1 MMKYQ
6 FEETRMQCV
15 EIPTRV
21 VDGLLGIATGAQL
34 KVLLFLMRFDKMAH
48 DTASIASYCNIS
60 PEDVDSA
67 IDFWVKEKIFA
78 KEQGKL
84 RLVSAVKTV
93 QTREL
98 PRVQPTIILEETSKD
113 FQGMIAEVQRI
124 TGKSIN
130 SLLVSLFYNMAE
142 NLHFSPEMILQLTAY
157 CNSIDKFSYRYMET
171 VAADWFDNG
180 IDSFEKAEAKISALE
195 YNRKLENR
203 LAKAFGIA
211 TAFSKKQRE
220 QIAKWAEMGLGE
232 ELIKEAY
239 DRCMDR
245 KGQMSFAYMN
255 KILEDW
261 HQKGYRRVKD
271 IQDQKPADTGRKPHQ
286 GLSEL
291 ERKAIEKMQAGGG
304 R

>member
-1 MMKYQ
+1 MKYQ
-6 FEETRMQCV
+6 FEETRIPCV

-34 KVLLFLMRFDKMAH
+34 KVLLFLMRFNKMAH
-48 DTASIASYCNIS
+48 DTASIASYCNIA
-60 PEDVDSA
+60 PEDVESA

-84 RLVSAVKTV
+84 RLVNAVKTI
-93 QTREL
+93 QTKEL
-98 PRVQPTIILEETSKD
+98 PRVQATIILEETDQS
-113 FQGMIAEVQRI
+113 FREMVAEIQRI
-124 TGKSIN
+124 TGKTVS
-130 SLLVSLFYNMAE
+130 SMLLSLFYNMVE
-142 NLHFSPEMILQLTAY
+142 NLHFSAEMILQLVAY

-180 IDSFEKAEAKISALE
+180 IDTFEKAEAHISKLE
-195 YNRKLENR
+195 YARSLENR
-203 LAKAFGIA
+203 LAKAFRIA

-220 QIAKWAEMGLGE
+220 QIALWASMGLTE
-232 ELIKEAY
+232 ELIIEAY

-261 HQKGYRRVKD
+261 HQKGYRRAKD
-271 IQDQKPADTGRKPHQ
+271 IIDQKPEDTGRKLHQ
-286 GLSEL
+286 GLSDL
-291 ERKAIEKMQAGGG
+291 ERKMIEKMQAGGG
-304 R
+304 NG

>member
-1 MMKYQ
+1 MKYQ

-48 DTASIASYCNIS
+48 DTASIASYCNIA
-60 PEDVDSA
+60 PEDVDGA
-67 IDFWVKEKIFA
+67 IDFWVKEKIFV

-84 RLVSAVKTV
+84 RLVNAIKTV
-93 QTREL
+93 QTKEL
-98 PRVQPTIILEETSKD
+98 PRVQATIILEETDKS
-113 FQGMIAEVQRI
+113 FQQMVAEIQRI
-124 TGKSIN
+124 TGKSVSSMLI
-130 SLLVSLFYNMAE
+130 SLFYNMTE
-142 NLHFSPEMILQLTAY
+142 NLHFSEEMVLQLVAY

-180 IDSFEKAEAKISALE
+180 IDSFEKAEAHIGKLE
-195 YNRKLENR
+195 YARSLENR
-203 LAKAFGIA
+203 LAKAFRIA

-220 QIAKWAEMGLGE
+220 QIAAWATMGLGE
-232 ELIKEAY
+232 ELIIEAY

-261 HQKGYRRVKD
+261 HQKGYRRAKD
-271 IQDQKPADTGRKPHQ
+271 INDQKPEDTGRKPHQ

-291 ERKAIEKMQAGGG
+291 ERKMIEKMQAGGG
-304 R
+304 K